1 MFRHDYDFIRG
12 NVSEG
17 CAGQDNTMQGKWQS
31 YELQTFTF
39 YFLITLFSNQDREK
53 KNCTSRYEG
62 AYYSFPFYLCDNN
75 DSCLFTWLW
84 EESSLD
90 YLMSHNL
97 ELAQSFSYFWQ
108 FMAAA

>member
-53 KNCTSRYEG
+53 KTVLPGMKEHITHSPSIYVTTMIL
-62 AYYSFPFYLCDNN
+62 AYLHGCGKKVLLTIS
-75 DSCLFTWLW
+75 
-84 EESSLD
+84 
-90 YLMSHNL
+90 
-97 ELAQSFSYFWQ
+97 
-108 FMAAA
+108 